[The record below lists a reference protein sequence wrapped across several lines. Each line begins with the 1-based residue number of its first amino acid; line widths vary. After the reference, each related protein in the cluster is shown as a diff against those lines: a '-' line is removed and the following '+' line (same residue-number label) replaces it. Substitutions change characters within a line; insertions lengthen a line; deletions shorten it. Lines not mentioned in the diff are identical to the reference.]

1 MKRREHLGID
11 LTPVIDVVFIL
22 LIFFIVT
29 SVFKKDELALMLDL
43 PDSNAK
49 ETKIEEDQ
57 VFIELG
63 SDKIAIKGVEVNFIS
78 LEESLKAI
86 KDNKKPIV
94 VRIDKNVVY
103 ERVVKVLDLLQK
115 YNLNNLALI
124 TEEQKGKNNNEW
136 YKLKF
141 RRVGIRTSKYY

>member
-43 PDSNAK
+43 PESNAK
-49 ETKIEEDQ
+49 ETKIEEEQ

-78 LEESLKAI
+78 LDESLKAI

-124 TEEQKGKNNNEW
+124 TEEKKGE
-136 YKLKF
+136 
-141 RRVGIRTSKYY
+141 